1 MRTNVKI
8 SIRVPGLLLTLSVVF
23 LLILGFSSCNK
34 DELSAEE
41 VFLEKVGHAWSSS
54 TVKLDNVAVDG
65 AFAGFTITLTK
76 DKKFTTSNG
85 NAPIWPASGTF
96 TLQEATSVPGF
107 NLVRSDGVAVEVQQ
121 LTETSLI
128 LTFQYESDGG
138 RGTSVSGNYVFEL
151 TK

>member
-8 SIRVPGLLLTLSVVF
+8 SISVPGLLLTVSVVF
-23 LLILGFSSCNK
+23 MLILGFSSCNK

-41 VFLEKVGHAWSSS
+41 VFLEKIGHAWSSS
-54 TVKLDNVAVDG
+54 TVKLDNVSVDG
-65 AFAGFTITLTK
+65 AFAGFKITLTK

-96 TLQEATSVPGF
+96 TLQEVTSTPGF

-121 LTETSLI
+121 LTDTSLI
-128 LTFQYESDGG
+128 LTFHYESDGG
-138 RGTSVSGNYVFEL
+138 RATSVSGNYVFEL